1 MNIFMATV
9 LIVDD
14 QRKEVQYLI
23 DAIEQLGHKVVCY
36 SYSQIAQKVLSEG
49 SLRPDCAI
57 YDMLMPRYADDTAL
71 SAELGGLLL
80 VRETQRKSPST
91 KMIVH
96 TSGLEGALKETV
108 DNLGVPVFIKNEN
121 RIGDIIKTLGL

>member
-1 MNIFMATV
+1 MATV

-14 QRKEVQYLI
+14 KKWDVEHLI
-23 DAIEQLGHKVVCY
+23 EAIEFRGHSVVYY

-57 YDMLMPRYADDTAL
+57 YDMMMPRYENESKL

-80 VRETQRKSPST
+80 VRETQRKSPNT
-91 KMIVH
+91 RMVIH

-108 DNLGVPVFIKNEN
+108 YKLGVPVFIKNDN
-121 RIGDIIKTLGL
+121 DVGGIIKMLGL

>member
-1 MNIFMATV
+1 MAKV

-14 QRKEVQYLI
+14 KKWDVEHLI
-23 DAIEQLGHKVVCY
+23 EALESKGHEVVCY

-57 YDMLMPRYADDTAL
+57 YDIMMPRYKDETEL

-80 VRETQRKSPST
+80 VRETQRKSPNT
-91 KMIVH
+91 RMVIH
-96 TSGLEGALKETV
+96 TSGLEGALQDKV
-108 DNLGVPVFIKNEN
+108 YSLGVPVFIKNDN
-121 RIGDIIKTLGL
+121 DVGGIIKMLGL